1 MSNRL
6 GRSVVAALIL
16 CAATCQLVANLS
28 AASSIVRFAVIGD
41 FGTGTPQQYEL
52 AKVMAAVNARLP
64 YELVLTAGDNI
75 YGGWSRTAIIQR
87 FETPYAP
94 LLHAGV
100 SFFASLG
107 NHDAFQQRQYAL
119 FNMNGERYYTF
130 LRSNVQ
136 FFALDSNYM
145 DARQLAWLDSALE
158 ASTAT
163 WKIAFFHHPLYS
175 SGQRHG
181 SEEGLRALLEPVFVR
196 HGVQVVFSG
205 HDHVYERLKPQR
217 GIAYFV
223 CGSSGQLRRG
233 NLDPN
238 SPIMAAG
245 YDVELVFMV
254 AEIDEN
260 VMRFQA
266 ISRAG
271 TIVDSGEIRG
281 HRRDTVRRDSSQPV
295 YSAVPFLRLPRFEW

>member
-1 MSNRL
+1 L
-6 GRSVVAALIL
+6 VCHGVAS
-16 CAATCQLVANLS
+16 LS
-28 AASSIVRFAVIGD
+28 AASATVRFAVIGD

-75 YGGWSRTAIIQR
+75 YGSWNRNAIIQR

-94 LLHAGV
+94 LLGAGV

-107 NHDAFQQRQYAL
+107 NHDSFQQRQYAL
-119 FNMNGERYYTF
+119 FNMKGERFYSF
-130 LRSNVQ
+130 SRSNVQ

-145 DARQLAWLDSALE
+145 DGAQLAWLNSALE

-163 WKIAFFHHPLYS
+163 WKVAFFHHPLYS
-175 SGQRHG
+175 SGERHG

-196 HGVQVVFSG
+196 HGVQVVFTG

-217 GIAYFV
+217 GVAYFV

-233 NLDPN
+233 NLDEN
-238 SPIMAAG
+238 SPITAVG

-254 AEIDEN
+254 AEVDGD

-266 ISRAG
+266 ISRTGAV
-271 TIVDSGEIRG
+271 VDSGEIR
-281 HRRDTVRRDSSQPV
+281 
-295 YSAVPFLRLPRFEW
+295 AVPFLRLPRFEL